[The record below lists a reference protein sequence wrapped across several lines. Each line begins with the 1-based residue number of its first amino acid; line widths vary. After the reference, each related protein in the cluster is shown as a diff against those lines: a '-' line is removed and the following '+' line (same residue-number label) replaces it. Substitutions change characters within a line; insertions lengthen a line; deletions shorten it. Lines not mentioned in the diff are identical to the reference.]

1 MAKSRVVNSAVNI
14 VYSFSVKLISFLA
27 SFILRTVFIRTL
39 GMEYA
44 GVSGLFTDILTV
56 LSFAELGIST
66 AMTYALYKPIAD
78 NDISQINRLMNFY
91 KLAYRFVAGCVMAGG
106 LICVPLLPL
115 IVTDVPN
122 IKESITLIYV
132 LYLFN
137 TASSYLLVYKST
149 LLTASQ
155 KHYEINKITIKIS
168 L

>member
-66 AMTYALYKPIAD
+66 AMT
-78 NDISQINRLMNFY
+78 
-91 KLAYRFVAGCVMAGG
+91 
-106 LICVPLLPL
+106 
-115 IVTDVPN
+115 
-122 IKESITLIYV
+122 
-132 LYLFN
+132 
-137 TASSYLLVYKST
+137 
-149 LLTASQ
+149 
-155 KHYEINKITIKIS
+155 
-168 L
+168 